1 MNGADCFLI
10 SLCTVAI
17 GVAALVVGWHAD
29 NIAAR
34 VGGSFITVVGV
45 MGTLACGMAG

>member
-17 GVAALVVGWHAD
+17 GVAALVVGWRAE
-29 NIAAR
+29 NVAAR
-34 VGGSFITVVGV
+34 VGGGFITVIGV
-45 MGTLACGMAG
+45 LGAIACGMAD